1 MTRVVIVDDD
11 PDFTHLVGELLRDQ
25 GYEVESCDDDQKALP
40 CVVEAHADLIILDL
54 RMSSRE
60 SGWRILDELTY
71 DPRTSGIPVI
81 ISSAALDDLSS
92 RADEL
97 RERGIETLAKPF
109 DIDDLLTMIERM
121 TRSEDNHRNSDPA
134 SKL

>member
-25 GYEVESCDDDQKALP
+25 GYEVTSCADDQTALR
-40 CVVEAHADLIILDL
+40 CVTEANADLVILDL

-60 SGWRILDELTY
+60 SGWRVLGELAT
-71 DPRTSGIPVI
+71 DPRTRSTPII
-81 ISSAALDDLSS
+81 ISSAALDDLER
-92 RADEL
+92 RAEEL
-97 RERGIETLAKPF
+97 QQRGIETLPKPF

-121 TRSEDNHRNSDPA
+121 TRSEGNHRNSDQA
-134 SKL
+134 STL

>member
-25 GYEVESCDDDQKALP
+25 GYEVESCDDDRKALQ
-40 CVVEAHADLIILDL
+40 CVVEAQADLIILDL

-60 SGWRILDELTY
+60 SGWRVLDELTY
-71 DPRTSGIPVI
+71 DPRTGGIPVI

-97 RERGIETLAKPF
+97 RKRDIETLPKPF
-109 DIDDLLTMIERM
+109 DIDDLLTMIERL
-121 TRSEDNHRNSDPA
+121 TTSEDNHRNSDHA

>member
-25 GYEVESCDDDQKALP
+25 GYEVASCDDDQLALQ
-40 CVVEAHADLIILDL
+40 CVVDAQADLIILDL

-60 SGWRILDELTY
+60 SGWRVLDALSS
-71 DPRTSGIPVI
+71 DPHTRDIPVI
-81 ISSAALDDLSS
+81 ISSAALDDLSR

-97 RERGIETLAKPF
+97 SDRGIETLAKPF
-109 DIDDLLTMIERM
+109 DIDDLLTMIERL
-121 TRSEDNHRNSDPA
+121 TRSEDNHRNPDQA
-134 SKL
+134 STL

>member
-25 GYEVESCDDDQKALP
+25 GYDVAACDDDQQALQ
-40 CVVEAHADLIILDL
+40 CVIDCDADLVILDL

-60 SGWRILDELTY
+60 SGWRILDNLSH
-71 DPRTSGIPVI
+71 DPRTRGVPVI

-97 RERGIETLAKPF
+97 RDRGVETLAKPF
-109 DIDDLLTMIERM
+109 DIDDLLTMIDRL
-121 TRSEDNHRNSDPA
+121 TRSEDNHRNSDHA

>member
-11 PDFTHLVGELLRDQ
+11 PDFTHLVSELLRDQ
-25 GYEVESCDDDQKALP
+25 GYEVAACDDDQQALQ
-40 CVVEAHADLIILDL
+40 CVIGADADLIILDL

-60 SGWRILDELTY
+60 SGWRILDDLTR
-71 DPRTSGIPVI
+71 DPRTRAVPVI

-97 RERGIETLAKPF
+97 RDRGIETLPKPF

-121 TRSEDNHRNSDPA
+121 TRSEDNHRNSDHA
-134 SKL
+134 SKM